1 MWRLGL
7 KVSPRRHAS
16 PTVQGPA
23 AHLASKPEQ
32 MGKHANAMARTS
44 SFLSPS
50 ILLSPQ
56 AGLGIIDVL

>member
-1 MWRLGL
+1 MWRLRL

-32 MGKHANAMARTS
+32 MGKHANAMTRTS
-44 SFLSPS
+44 SFLS
-50 ILLSPQ
+50 LLSPQ